1 MLKGFKDFI
10 LRGNVIELAVGVI
23 IGAAFT
29 SIVTALT
36 EHLIEPLINAMGGA
50 EVTGLGFRI
59 ISDNSSTYMDFA
71 AVITAI
77 INFLLVAAVVYF
89 AIVVPMNKLHAVIDK
104 QTGDKDADDS
114 ADETTEKELLED
126 IRDLLAQQ
134 QDS

>member
-59 ISDNSSTYMDFA
+59 ISDNPSTYMDFA

-89 AIVVPMNKLHAVIDK
+89 AIVVPMNKLHAVIEK
-104 QTGDKDADDS
+104 KTGDKDADDS
-114 ADETTEKELLED
+114 VDETTEKELLED